1 MSATGKVVRSGANA
15 VRQVVPL
22 HSVNKGQ
29 ARRAV
34 LQVYKDLVLF
44 EFAYYPSRQRMTPK
58 FWWDFGLH
66 DMPLG
71 VLRSSLKQQFMK
83 NAHIDDIRIV
93 DRLVAETKQANLRVQ
108 TYVFLILHYFGM
120 WCLCCGDSI
129 GLNYSSSLMS
139 LRPWQPLLTRCWVVA
154 QRYAST
160 SQVTPNASSLDSEE
174 VRTFSQLSPEWHDEN
189 GPFKALHSLNK
200 LRVPWILGN
209 IKEKKASVV
218 DIGCGGGLLSVPLA
232 RAGLNVTGID
242 ATEDAV
248 IAARSALESKLLKIS
263 GVSDRIVYHCG
274 TVEEFSR
281 DHERGRYICVYLRI
295 HPMYMHAFKRTRTI
309 GKQFDAVVASE
320 IVEHVADL
328 DSFIE
333 GCARLAK
340 PGAPLLFTTI
350 NKTLASRILAIWLA
364 EDVLKIVPQGVH
376 HWEKFVEPG
385 TLSSILE
392 RNGCSLRSVFG
403 FTYNPLKMDEEYDAI
418 VLGTGLKECIISG
431 MLSVSGKKV
440 LHIDRNN
447 YYGGESASLTPL
459 EQLYEKFLGPNA
471 KPPPE
476 MGRGRDWNV
485 DLIPKFLMANGS
497 LVKLLIH
504 TGVTRYL
511 EFKSVEGSYVY
522 KGGKVYKVPADEMEA
537 LATSLMGMFEKRRF
551 KKFLCWVQ
559 SFDKV
564 NKDTWQG
571 LDPDVHTMQQVYE
584 KFGLD
589 DNTADFTGHAL
600 ALYRDDDYK
609 QQPFGPTVEK
619 IRLYSDSLAR
629 YGKSPYLYPLYGLGE
644 LPQGFARL
652 SAIYG
657 GTYMLDKPVDN
668 LIIEN
673 GKVVGVKC
681 GEETVRGKQVYCD
694 PSYAMDKVKK
704 VGQVVR
710 AICLLNHPIP
720 GTNDAQSCQIII
732 PQKQVGRHFD
742 IYISCCSNTN
752 MVTPKGWFVAMVSTT
767 VETNNPEAEILP
779 GLQLLG
785 TITEKFI
792 SVSDVYEPTDMGHE
806 SQIFISRSYDPT
818 THFETT
824 CKDVLDIFQRGT
836 TQEFDFSKITHL
848 SLEDNE

>member
-1 MSATGKVVRSGANA
+1 MRTFLGNFTP
-15 VRQVVPL
+15 QC
-22 HSVNKGQ
+22 
-29 ARRAV
+29 RR
-34 LQVYKDLVLF
+34 
-44 EFAYYPSRQRMTPK
+44 
-58 FWWDFGLH
+58 
-66 DMPLG
+66 
-71 VLRSSLKQQFMK
+71 
-83 NAHIDDIRIV
+83 
-93 DRLVAETKQANLRVQ
+93 
-108 TYVFLILHYFGM
+108 
-120 WCLCCGDSI
+120 LC
-129 GLNYSSSLMS
+129 
-139 LRPWQPLLTRCWVVA
+139 
-154 QRYAST
+154 
-160 SQVTPNASSLDSEE
+160 SQVHKSSVDTEE
-174 VRTFSQLSPEWHDEN
+174 VRVFKELSSQWYFEDGS
-189 GPFKALHSLNK
+189 FKALHSLNM
-200 LRVPWILGN
+200 LRVPWILQN
-209 IKEKKASVV
+209 LSKKNAEVV
-218 DIGCGGGLLSVPLA
+218 DIGCGGGLLSLPLA
-232 RAGLNVTGID
+232 RVGLRVVGLD
-242 ATEDAV
+242 ATMDTV
-248 IAARSALESKLLKIS
+248 IAAREALESRPLQLT
-263 GVSDRIVYHCG
+263 GVSKRITYHCG
-274 TVEEFSR
+274 TVENFSKE
-281 DHERGRYICVYLRI
+281 HERGEFPIVPHGAQFDSPRPVCVRFHVHFNRVNRPDQSPVFAFVVVAHSSRSPISRCARIVLHVAPLR
-295 HPMYMHAFKRTRTI
+295 
-309 GKQFDAVVASE
+309 GGFDAVIASE

-328 DSFIE
+328 DTFLE
-333 GCARLAK
+333 GCVRLAK
-340 PGAPLLFTTI
+340 PGAPLFFTTI
-350 NKTLASRILAIWLA
+350 NKTLASRFLAIWIA
-364 EDVLKIVPQGVH
+364 EDVLNFVPQGVH
-376 HWEKFVEPG
+376 QWEKFVEPCRLSESLSRYG
-385 TLSSILE
+385 CTVRIVLLSSLLSYNKRWM
-392 RNGCSLRSVFG
+392 RNTTQSSSEQVSRSSFLK
-403 FTYNPLKMDEEYDAI
+403 YN
-418 VLGTGLKECIISG
+418 ECIISG

-459 EQLYEKFLGPNA
+459 EQLYEKF
-471 KPPPE
+471 
-476 MGRGRDWNV
+476 M
-485 DLIPKFLMANGS
+485 
-497 LVKLLIH
+497 
-504 TGVTRYL
+504 

-559 SFDKV
+559 GFERA

-657 GTYMLDKPVDN
+657 GTYMLDKPVDS
-668 LIIEN
+668 LIVEN

-694 PSYAMDKVKK
+694 PSYAMDRVKK

-767 VETNNPEAEILP
+767 VETSNPEAEILP

-792 SVSDVYEPTDMGHE
+792 SVSDVYEPTDLGHE

>member
-1 MSATGKVVRSGANA
+1 MSVQRQLREDWDNREYEQIIADNVKNIANFLSSFELSCRSKLASLSDKLNLLEKKVEFLEARVAP
-15 VRQVVPL
+15 VQ
-22 HSVNKGQ
+22 SVSKDQ

-34 LQVYKDLVLF
+34 LQVYKDL
-44 EFAYYPSRQRMTPK
+44 QRITPT
-58 FWWDFGLH
+58 FWWDFGMQ

-71 VLRSSLKQQFMK
+71 VFRSVLKQQFIK
-83 NAHIDDIRIV
+83 NAHIDDIRII
-93 DRLVAETKQANLRVQ
+93 DRLVYETRQASEYEKLWFGQFDAFLFPCWYALMHWDFSIWSLSSTLSTTQTTCATTFSEKTFKQSRKTSCQ
-108 TYVFLILHYFGM
+108 
-120 WCLCCGDSI
+120 
-129 GLNYSSSLMS
+129 SSSMDKNEIAVFPLMS
-139 LRPWQPLLTRCWVVA
+139 LRLYQRLLGRCEVA
-154 QRYAST
+154 ALRCDSR
-160 SQVTPNASSLDSEE
+160 SQASSASVDNDE
-174 VRTFSQLSPEWHDEN
+174 VRTFSQLSSEWHDES
-189 GPFKALHSLNK
+189 GPFKALHSLNV
-200 LRVPWILGN
+200 LRVPWILRN
-209 IKEKKASVV
+209 VKEKKGSVV
-218 DIGCGGGLLSVPLA
+218 DIGCGGGILSVPLA
-232 RAGLNVTGID
+232 RAGLKVTGLD

-248 IAARSALESKLLKIS
+248 E
-263 GVSDRIVYHCG
+263 
-274 TVEEFSR
+274 
-281 DHERGRYICVYLRI
+281 
-295 HPMYMHAFKRTRTI
+295 
-309 GKQFDAVVASE
+309 FDAVVASE
-320 IVEHVADL
+320 IVEHVANL

-333 GCARLAK
+333 GCVRLAK

-350 NKTLASRILAIWLA
+350 NKTLASRVLAVWLA
-364 EDVLKIVPQGVH
+364 ENVMKIVPQGVH
-376 HWEKFVEPG
+376 QWEKFVEPSH
-385 TLSSILE
+385 LSSILE
-392 RNGCSLRSVFG
+392 RNGCSLRAVSG
-403 FTYNPLKMDEEYDAI
+403 YSYNPATNVWYWTPSTSVNYALLAPTMDEEYDAI

-459 EQLYEKFLGPNA
+459 EQLYEKF
-471 KPPPE
+471 
-476 MGRGRDWNV
+476 M
-485 DLIPKFLMANGS
+485 
-497 LVKLLIH
+497 
-504 TGVTRYL
+504 
-511 EFKSVEGSYVY
+511 GSYVY

-609 QQPFGPTVEK
+609 QQPFGPTIEK

-657 GTYMLDKPVDN
+657 GTYMLDKPVDG
-668 LIIEN
+668 LIIEG

-792 SVSDVYEPTDMGHE
+792 SVSDVFEPTDLGHE